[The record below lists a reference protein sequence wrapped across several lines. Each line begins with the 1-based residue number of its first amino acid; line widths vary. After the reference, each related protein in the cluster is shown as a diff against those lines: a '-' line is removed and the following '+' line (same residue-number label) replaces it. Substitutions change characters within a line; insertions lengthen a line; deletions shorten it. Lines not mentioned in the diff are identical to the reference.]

1 MGLISRVSSRTY
13 SPRDLKQNHK
23 MDTIQHFVQTYK
35 NDQLPDISS
44 NPNIPIKE
52 TSNKSSEVLF
62 TVELLLIIDEYM
74 THMNEEILRHQ
85 SIKAEIIKE
94 KENEK
99 ENTEKEGDDGGE
111 IGDVE
116 DLLKSTLENGNLSNI
131 EEANEND
138 KNEDKEKNPDPD
150 FKKEKPKRK
159 RMTKK
164 EREAKEE

>member
-62 TVELLLIIDEYM
+62 SVELLLIIDEYM

-85 SIKAEIIKE
+85 SIKAEITKE
-94 KENEK
+94 KDDENEADK
-99 ENTEKEGDDGGE
+99 ENDENGE

-131 EEANEND
+131 EDNA
-138 KNEDKEKNPDPD
+138 KVTDKETEKDPD
-150 FKKEKPKRK
+150 FKKEKTKPKRK
-159 RMTKK
+159 RLTKK
-164 EREAKEE
+164 EREV

>member
-1 MGLISRVSSRTY
+1 MG
-13 SPRDLKQNHK
+13 
-23 MDTIQHFVQTYK
+23 TYK

-99 ENTEKEGDDGGE
+99 ENTEKEGDDGDE

-116 DLLKSTLENGNLSNI
+116 DLLKPTLENGNLSNI
-131 EEANEND
+131 EEANEKD
-138 KNEDKEKNPDPD
+138 KKKKKNPP
-150 FKKEKPKRK
+150 KK
-159 RMTKK
+159 KK
-164 EREAKEE
+164 KKKKKKK